1 VRFIDNSSGELL
13 SPEFGRCDRE
23 QNCQYFRKP
32 ELETDYRTT
41 IIDYNPPLI
50 SHMSHD
56 LVQASMSKGLSSNL
70 TIWLSGLFG
79 EEKVAN
85 VAREYN
91 LGQSKRWDGATVFWQ
106 VDITNRVR
114 TGKIMLYDCYGKRV
128 KEPFP
133 HISWAHSVL
142 EISNYNLKQCF
153 FGEHL
158 IAQRPDA
165 TIAIVESEKTAVVA
179 SLFVPELIW
188 IATGGKNGCRWKDAS
203 VNNVLNGRRTVLF
216 PDLGAYD
223 DWENAAN
230 HLAKSH
236 ISIST
241 TIEEFASEQDKEKGL
256 DIADYL
262 IELHS
267 ENMKKPE
274 LNDSAGIIDDSEI
287 WDIDPF

>member
-1 VRFIDNSSGELL
+1 MRFIDNSSGELL

-23 QNCQYFRKP
+23 QNCRYFRKP
-32 ELETDYRTT
+32 EMETDYRTT
-41 IIDYNPPLI
+41 IIDHNPPYI

-85 VAREYN
+85 AAREYK
-91 LGQSKRWDGATVFWQ
+91 LGQSRRWDGATVFWQ
-106 VDITNRVR
+106 VDISNRVR
-114 TGKIMLYDCYGKRV
+114 TGKIMLYDCNGKRV
-128 KEPFP
+128 KDPFS

-142 EISNYNLKQCF
+142 KIPNYNLKQCF

-158 IAQRPDA
+158 IPQRPDA
-165 TIAIVESEKTAVVA
+165 TIAIVESEKTAVIA
-179 SLFVPELIW
+179 SLFVPEMIW
-188 IATGGKNGCRWKDAS
+188 IATGGKNGCIWKDTS
-203 VNNVLNGRRTVLF
+203 VSNVLSGRRVVMF
-216 PDLGAYD
+216 PDLGAFD

-241 TIEEFASEQDKEKGL
+241 TLEEFASEQDKEKGL

-267 ENMKKPE
+267 DNMKKTE
-274 LNDSAGIIDDSEI
+274 FGDSSGLIDDSEI